1 MIFTETKLK
10 GAFIID
16 VKRLEDER
24 GFFGRAWCKKE
35 FEEHGL
41 NSNAVQ
47 ANVSHNKLAGTL
59 RGLHYQTAPFTE
71 SKTVRCTE
79 GSIFDVI
86 VDLRTESPTYKQWLG
101 VTLTAQSFRMLYVPD
116 GFAHGFITL
125 EDNTAVHYMVTEYYT
140 PGAEKGIRYDDPA
153 FNIDWALAPTI
164 VSDKDLIH
172 PPYSEK
178 TFTKVEQMTL

>member
-16 VKRLEDER
+16 VERREDER

-47 ANVSHNKLAGTL
+47 ANVSFNKNLGTL
-59 RGLHYQTAPFTE
+59 RGMHYQAAPFSE
-71 SKTVRCTE
+71 SKTVRCTS

-86 VDLRTESPTYKQWLG
+86 VDLRADSPTFKQWIG
-101 VTLTAQSFRMLYVPD
+101 AELTGKSFRMMYVPE

-125 EDNTAVHYMVTEYYT
+125 EDNTSVYYLVTQYYS
-140 PGAEKGIRYDDPA
+140 PGAEAGLKFDDPA
-153 FNIDWALAPTI
+153 FNITWPIPPILL
-164 VSDKDLIH
+164 SDKDKMH
-172 PPYSEK
+172 PPFVDKSLN
-178 TFTKVEQMTL
+178 KVLPV